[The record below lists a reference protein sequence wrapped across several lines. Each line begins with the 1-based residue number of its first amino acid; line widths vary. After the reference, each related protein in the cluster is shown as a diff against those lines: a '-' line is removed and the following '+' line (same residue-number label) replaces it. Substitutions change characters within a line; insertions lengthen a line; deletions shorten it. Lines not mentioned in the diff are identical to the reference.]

1 MLPSA
6 VEPRQHP
13 SHWSLGL
20 KLDAADQHGMSTR
33 QLCIFRRVVSLPI
46 KMADTMA
53 FKAQRHVGQDSLWAG
68 EEKADRG
75 RGGPQEAALDSLLK
89 EATTRSKGAPWEGA
103 EQGRGILGPGLLR
116 KCGLDLASGHRPT
129 PEVQVDLGSG
139 GALPREA
146 WTREVTH
153 LALHPMMP
161 TLPHGEQKRLPAPPL
176 LDLHPRPFSPER
188 ERKRGAS
195 WSVGGFPSQVFGGV
209 EWKEGGKKKGKLQR
223 KKQETT

>member
-176 LDLHPRPFSPER
+176 PDLQPLPFSSV
-188 ERKRGAS
+188 RGEKARGI
-195 WSVGGFPSQVFGGV
+195 WACRRVPQPGV
-209 EWKEGGKKKGKLQR
+209 WGCRMEGGRKKGKLQR
-223 KKQETT
+223 KKQETM

>member
-89 EATTRSKGAPWEGA
+89 EAITGSKEAPWEGA
-103 EQGRGILGPGLLR
+103 EQGRGIQGPGLLR
-116 KCGLDLASGHRPT
+116 KWALDLAAG
-129 PEVQVDLGSG
+129 
-139 GALPREA
+139 
-146 WTREVTH
+146 
-153 LALHPMMP
+153 
-161 TLPHGEQKRLPAPPL
+161 PAPPGGPSGL
-176 LDLHPRPFSPER
+176 GQWRNSFQEGLDKGGHIPGTTPRDAHPRDAHPPTWRAEETSSP
-188 ERKRGAS
+188 AS
-195 WSVGGFPSQVFGGV
+195 A
-209 EWKEGGKKKGKLQR
+209 
-223 KKQETT
+223 